1 MFNKRFWI
9 ERVLPHIET
18 SFVTLL
24 IVAGAFVYGIFYV
37 NENVAKIK
45 KESEESKQKITELE
59 SKISS
64 IESLLGETKD
74 NTETIASILSET
86 LTQSD
91 VLQSE
96 LSNISQTVGVLEK
109 LNFTD
114 PELLQKYSKIY
125 FLNEHYEPQSLTEI
139 PEEYIY
145 EKDKTIEF
153 QTDAWPFL
161 ESMLDEIKNTEN
173 GELFI
178 ASGYR
183 SFDYQE
189 DLKNSY
195 VIKYGEGT
203 ANTFSADQ
211 GYSEHQL
218 GTTIDFTTKSL
229 SGNLN
234 GFDKTDEYEW
244 LVENAYKYGFV
255 LSYPK
260 GNTYYRYEPWHWRFV
275 GVSLS
280 TYLKENNM
288 FFYDMDQREIDK
300 YLPNIF
306 DR

>member
-125 FLNEHYEPQSLTEI
+125 FLNEHYEPHSLTEI

-145 EKDKTIEF
+145 
-153 QTDAWPFL
+153 
-161 ESMLDEIKNTEN
+161 
-173 GELFI
+173 
-178 ASGYR
+178 
-183 SFDYQE
+183 
-189 DLKNSY
+189 
-195 VIKYGEGT
+195 
-203 ANTFSADQ
+203 
-211 GYSEHQL
+211 
-218 GTTIDFTTKSL
+218 
-229 SGNLN
+229 
-234 GFDKTDEYEW
+234 
-244 LVENAYKYGFV
+244 
-255 LSYPK
+255 
-260 GNTYYRYEPWHWRFV
+260 
-275 GVSLS
+275 
-280 TYLKENNM
+280 
-288 FFYDMDQREIDK
+288 
-300 YLPNIF
+300 
-306 DR
+306 